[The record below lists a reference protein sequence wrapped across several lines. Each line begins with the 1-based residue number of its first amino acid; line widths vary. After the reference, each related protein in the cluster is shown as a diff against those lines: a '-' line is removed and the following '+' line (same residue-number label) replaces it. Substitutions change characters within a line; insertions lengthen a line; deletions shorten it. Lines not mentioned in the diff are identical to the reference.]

1 MGNSTSNPN
10 RMAIAAMSHMMNITK
25 PQLLQL
31 RDKCISLSTRDA
43 STPSG
48 FKISRD
54 SFLKVMV
61 DSRISSEP
69 DYQVL
74 DKLYTMWDR
83 NGCGYV
89 DTLTFFAGISPLA
102 SVMDVNTKLQFAI
115 EVYDYKKTGR
125 VSRGSLV
132 RILQAINETSSYFG
146 DKVLHKKQIVV
157 VVDDFFDGENRLED
171 DDAIQYEGRVEK
183 IAHHPFVVEFSSGL
197 GSSRYGN
204 MQ

>member
-1 MGNSTSNPN
+1 
-10 RMAIAAMSHMMNITK
+10 MNITK

-31 RDKCISLSTRDA
+31 RDKCINLSVIDG

-48 FKISRD
+48 YKLCRD
-54 SFLKVMV
+54 NFLKVMS
-61 DSRISSEP
+61 DSRISIEP

-74 DKLYTMWDR
+74 DKLFTMWDR
-83 NGCGYV
+83 NGVGCV

-125 VSRGSLV
+125 VSRGNLV

-146 DKVLHKKQIVV
+146 DKVLHPKQIVV
-157 VVDDFFDGENRLED
+157 IVDDLFDGENRLED
-171 DDAIQYEGRVEK
+171 DDAIQYEGRVET

-204 MQ
+204 VQ